1 MKESYVE
8 LLVERKS
15 SPVMK
20 FLQILTGVLAV
31 VCFMLGWVGMA
42 PVLLLPGIA
51 LGVVAYLI
59 YMRAN
64 IEYEYLYVDKE
75 LTIDIIRAKSKRK
88 TVETYDISNM
98 ELFAPANSPRLA
110 EYDNRKPEVKD
121 YSSKKPD
128 GQPYAMI
135 YNRNNQCCK
144 VILEGSEEL
153 KNCLYNVSPRKVF
166 TD

>member
-98 ELFAPANSPRLA
+98 ELLHRQIRRDWLSMITENLRL
-110 EYDNRKPEVKD
+110 R
-121 YSSKKPD
+121 
-128 GQPYAMI
+128 I
-135 YNRNNQCCK
+135 IR
-144 VILEGSEEL
+144 L
-153 KNCLYNVSPRKVF
+153 KSRMVSRMQ
-166 TD
+166 